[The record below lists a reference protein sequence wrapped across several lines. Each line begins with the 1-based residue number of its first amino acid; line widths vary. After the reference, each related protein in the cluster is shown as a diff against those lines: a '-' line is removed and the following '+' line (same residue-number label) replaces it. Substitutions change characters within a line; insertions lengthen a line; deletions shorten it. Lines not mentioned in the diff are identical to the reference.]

1 MKLKKIL
8 IIEYS
13 IIAVLV
19 LFNLHLLRDPIYN
32 KLKQWKLVPLPE
44 TFTELYFTDH
54 LHLPVTIT
62 ANQTQNFK
70 FTIHNLEGMI
80 TSYNWVVY
88 AIQDESFVSKESSQ
102 SSNLLEN
109 KQTNESTKSME
120 DTEQQAPEIKILLQ
134 SGKLNILDGDLKN
147 IDVSFK
153 MDKVS
158 PRQKI
163 VVELADMD
171 QTIHYWVT
179 GK

>member
-1 MKLKKIL
+1 
-8 IIEYS
+8 
-13 IIAVLV
+13 
-19 LFNLHLLRDPIYN
+19 
-32 KLKQWKLVPLPE
+32 
-44 TFTELYFTDH
+44 
-54 LHLPVTIT
+54 
-62 ANQTQNFK
+62 
-70 FTIHNLEGMI
+70 MI